1 MVLIAT
7 ILILDWGSGFD
18 FADFD
23 LCYENVYS
31 TFPLQVHRTDITPWW
46 IQDIWQQLVDA
57 VQHEGDVAFMTSLAL
72 FCKFIFLVLV
82 PIFS

>member
-1 MVLIAT
+1 LVLIAT

-31 TFPLQVHRTDITPWW
+31 IFRLQVHRTDITPWW